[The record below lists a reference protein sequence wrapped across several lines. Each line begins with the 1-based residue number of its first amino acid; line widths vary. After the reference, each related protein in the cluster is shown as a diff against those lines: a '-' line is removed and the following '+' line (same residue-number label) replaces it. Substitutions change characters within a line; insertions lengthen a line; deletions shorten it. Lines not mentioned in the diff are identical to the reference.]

1 MLKEVEYPELAKKDQ
16 ELSDAAANVLKVTP
30 LGIFVG

>member
-16 ELSDAAANVLKVTP
+16 EIADAASNVLKVTP